1 MDEEPQQGPSELDQ
15 HPPGSAAPGWAPQ
28 PAGPA
33 PGGMV
38 GPRFPE
44 PGPSPTG
51 WTACPTCGAPWIL
64 GANSCQVCRQVDGL
78 PPGIQLSSPGRR
90 LGGYLLDGLLAIVTL
105 WIGWIIWLL
114 IVMKDGQTPAK
125 QLLGMRT
132 VSLETHWKAGWGT
145 TALREV
151 IRIVVGYI
159 LGYTVIGLVLFFW
172 LLWDKDN
179 RQLWD
184 LAAGTVIVNDP
195 DKVLLRA

>member
-1 MDEEPQQGPSELDQ
+1 
-15 HPPGSAAPGWAPQ
+15 
-28 PAGPA
+28 
-33 PGGMV
+33 
-38 GPRFPE
+38 
-44 PGPSPTG
+44 
-51 WTACPTCGAPWIL
+51 
-64 GANSCQVCRQVDGL
+64 VCRQVDGL
-78 PPGIQLSSPGRR
+78 PPGIRLSNPGRR
-90 LGGYLLDGLLAIVTL
+90 LAGYLLDGLLGIVTL
-105 WIGWIIWLL
+105 GIGWLIWAL

-132 VSLETHWKAGWGT
+132 VRMDIHWKAGWGR

-151 IRIVVGYI
+151 IRIVIADI

-195 DKVLLRA
+195 DKVLLREPQPAGPTSWLSEGSSPPPPSPLAP